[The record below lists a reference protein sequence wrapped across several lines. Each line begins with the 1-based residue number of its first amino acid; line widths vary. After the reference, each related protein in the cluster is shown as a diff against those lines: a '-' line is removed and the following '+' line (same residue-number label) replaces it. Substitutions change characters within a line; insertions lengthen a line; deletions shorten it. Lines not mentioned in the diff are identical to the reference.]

1 MSLNVGSVN
10 AYAPNFQSRGIDPR
24 KDKVYIDPQTGERT
38 TWKPGIFDPEA
49 QQRNADRRAKVA
61 TGLLGLSAIAA
72 AIVFRKPIGK
82 AVVAGAKKVAEFAKP
97 VIEKG
102 AELVRPVVNK
112 VSEFVRPVIDKVVKF
127 FTKAPTAAV

>member
-10 AYAPNFQSRGIDPR
+10 AYAPNFQSRGINPR

-38 TWKPGIFDPEA
+38 TWKPGIYDPEA

-61 TGLLGLSAIAA
+61 GGLLGLSAIAA

-97 VIEKG
+97 FAKKG
-102 AELVRPVVNK
+102 LEYAGKAVN
-112 VSEFVRPVIDKVVKF
+112 FVKDHAQGLIAKVVKF
-127 FTKAPTAAV
+127 FGKGTSAVS

>member
-10 AYAPNFQSRGIDPR
+10 AYAPNFQSRGINPR

-38 TWKPGIFDPEA
+38 TWKPGIYDPEA

-61 TGLLGLSAIAA
+61 RGLLGLSAIAA

-97 VIEKG
+97 IIEKG
-102 AELVRPVVNK
+102 TEYAGKAVT
-112 VSEFVRPVIDKVVKF
+112 FVKDHAQTLIAKVVKF
-127 FTKAPTAAV
+127 FGKGTSAVS